1 MTRSHEVIVI
11 GSGFAGLCTAIELKR
26 AGIDDFVILEKA
38 HQVGGTWRENTYPG
52 AACDVM
58 SLMYSLSFAPNPGW
72 TRGYATQ
79 PEILDYLIGVARD
92 YGLSQHLVFGQEVVS
107 TVFDD
112 DSDSWTVSTAGGER
126 YRGRVVVA
134 GTGPLHIPK
143 VPQLAGA
150 DGFSGKAFHSAR
162 WDHSVDFTGK
172 SVAVIGTG
180 ASAVQFI
187 PVLAEQAANVTV
199 CQRTPHWV
207 LPKPDR
213 PITAPER
220 AAYRAVP
227 GLRRLVRSGI
237 YLSHEAITKAFLEPK
252 YMPVLRAVAK
262 AHLRRQVRDPHL
274 RAQLTPDY
282 EIGCK
287 RLLIASDYYPALQK
301 PNVSLVTTGIDA
313 ITAKGVR
320 FADGTEV
327 AADIIIYATG
337 FAVTDKMRE
346 ESLVGADG
354 LTIQQA
360 WSGGVESYMG
370 VATRGFP
377 SYFTLLGPNT
387 GTGNQSV
394 VFMIESQARYI
405 VKRIK
410 AMRDREYTRIEV
422 KAHVQADFNRE
433 MQHRS
438 DGTVWTAGGCT
449 SWYLDEAG
457 ANRTIWPGQT
467 LSFWNRA
474 RRQDL
479 RDFEYSRLGER
490 EEDDDYRGPAVLTM
504 ADGTELEVDV
514 HLLAVFQPVDNA
526 VHWTGRVTANPE
538 VAAQH
543 VRTNQAVRLRIGD
556 RDAVD
561 ATLVD
566 SDPWGGVHIVG
577 KGMSPYRMPM
587 EKELAQLLADASQG
601 GSA

>member
-1 MTRSHEVIVI
+1 MTRSCEVVVI
-11 GSGFAGLCTAIELKR
+11 GSGFAGLCTAIELQR

-38 HQVGGTWRENTYPG
+38 DQVGGTWRENTYPG

-79 PEILDYLIGVARD
+79 PEILDYLIGVTRE
-92 YGLSQHLVFGQEVVS
+92 YGLSEHLVFGQEVVS

-112 DSDSWTVSTAGGER
+112 DSDNWTVSTAGGEQYCAR
-126 YRGRVVVA
+126 IVIA

-143 VPQLAGA
+143 IPRLSGA
-150 DGFSGKAFHSAR
+150 DAFSGKAFHSAQ
-162 WDHSVDFTGK
+162 WDHSIDFAGK

-187 PVLAEQAANVTV
+187 PVLAEQAARVTV

-213 PITAPER
+213 PIIAAEH

-237 YLSHEAITKAFLEPK
+237 YFSHEAITKAFLEPK
-252 YMPVLRAVAK
+252 YMPALRAVAK
-262 AHLRRQVRDPHL
+262 AHMRRQVRDPKL

-301 PNVSLVTTGIDA
+301 PNVSLVTAGIDE
-313 ITAKGVR
+313 ITAGGLR

-327 AADIIIYATG
+327 AADIVIYATG
-337 FAVTDKMRE
+337 FAVTDKMNE
-346 ESLVGADG
+346 A
-354 LTIQQA
+354 
-360 WSGGVESYMG
+360 YMG

-377 SYFTLLGPNT
+377 NYFTLLGPNT

-394 VFMIESQARYI
+394 VFMIESQARY
-405 VKRIK
+405 VVNRIK

-422 KAHVQADFNRE
+422 KAHVQADFNRD
-433 MQHRS
+433 MQRRS

-467 LSFWNRA
+467 LSFWYRA

-504 ADGTELEVDV
+504 EDGTELEVDV
-514 HLLAVFQPVDNA
+514 HLLSVFQPVDNA
-526 VHWTGRVTANPE
+526 VHWTGRVTANPQ
-538 VAAQH
+538 VAALH

-556 RDAVD
+556 RDTVD

-566 SDPWGGVHIVG
+566 SDPWGGAHIVG
-577 KGMSPYRMPM
+577 KGLSPYPMPM
-587 EKELAQLLADASQG
+587 EKELAQLLAVAPQR
-601 GSA
+601 AV